1 MEINRY
7 FVVKDFHHM
16 TTVKLK
22 ESLHSLIDKIED
34 EELLN
39 AYLKIIE
46 KGLKDSSDPIVG
58 YTTRG
63 EAITKSKLVQR
74 VRAAS
79 ERVKSGNYTTQEDL
93 EKESENW

>member
-1 MEINRY
+1 MAITN
-7 FVVKDFHHM
+7 V
-16 TTVKLK
+16 K
-22 ESLHSLIDKIED
+22 ESIHDLIDRIED

-46 KGLKDSSDPIVG
+46 RGLHSSGDPIVG
-58 YTTRG
+58 YTTKG
-63 EAITKSKLVQR
+63 EVLTKSKLVDR

-79 ERVKSGNYTTQEDL
+79 ERVKSGQYTTQEDL

>member
-1 MEINRY
+1 MAITS
-7 FVVKDFHHM
+7 V
-16 TTVKLK
+16 K
-22 ESLHSLIDKIED
+22 ESLHDLIDRIED

-46 KGLKDSSDPIVG
+46 KGLPVSSDPIVG
-58 YTTRG
+58 YTTKG

-79 ERVKSGNYTTQEDL
+79 ERVKSGQYTSQEDL